1 MRAIYTMLFTAA
13 ALCACDLEKSQS
25 VNIAV
30 HPSIKVCSIDETP
43 MACEKLGVYLR
54 DTMKVAASRDITVS
68 YAGTE
73 TVQKGDTSVE
83 QIAALIKATGY
94 KNVRAVRYEMK

>member
-1 MRAIYTMLFTAA
+1 MRANFLLLLAA
-13 ALCACDLEKSQS
+13 VALSACDTEKHQP

-43 MACEKLGVYLR
+43 MACEKLGAYLR
-54 DTMKVAASRDITVS
+54 DTMKVAANREITVS

-73 TVQKGDTSVE
+73 SVEKGDTSVE
-83 QIAALIKATGY
+83 QIAELIKATGY
-94 KNVRAVRYEMK
+94 KNVRAVRYDMK